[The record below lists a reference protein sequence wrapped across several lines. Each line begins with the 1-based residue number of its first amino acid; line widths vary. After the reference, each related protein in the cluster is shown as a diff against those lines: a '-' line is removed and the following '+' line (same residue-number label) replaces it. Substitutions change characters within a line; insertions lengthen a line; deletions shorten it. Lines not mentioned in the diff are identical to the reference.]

1 MDFSM
6 SPIKMIQSV
15 KRVTTYRL
23 NEVKTEQTSLKKLL
37 KLITLTQ
44 ALICALLL
52 TISHTALASE
62 CLNMKVFKP
71 IKIEDKTGLSQ
82 SLKFEEVKL
91 LHKNKSGICLPTS
104 DTYILAFSEGIP
116 FIATRLRGHT
126 PEITLLEQD
135 KNYYALI
142 KYYAGNKLQVLK
154 GYQIINSELYAL
166 PNFTLSSNVSNIS
179 IDEGVISVK
188 NTKLVEEHSID
199 SVTLYNFDLLGV
211 SVKH

>member
-1 MDFSM
+1 MNVF
-6 SPIKMIQSV
+6 K
-15 KRVTTYRL
+15 
-23 NEVKTEQTSLKKLL
+23 
-37 KLITLTQ
+37 
-44 ALICALLL
+44 ALICTLLL
-52 TISHTALASE
+52 TISHTAFASE
-62 CLNMKVFKP
+62 CLNIKVTNP
-71 IKIEDKTGLSQ
+71 IKVDDKTGLLQ
-82 SLKFEEVKL
+82 SLKFEQVKL
-91 LHKNKSGICLPTS
+91 LHKDKSGICLPTR
-104 DTYILAFSEGIP
+104 DTYILSFSEGIP
-116 FIATRLRGHT
+116 FIATRLKGHT

-199 SVTLYNFDLLGV
+199 SVTLYNFDLSGV